1 MKWKSGVINRLPIAI
16 PLFFKGLYLVGKREE
31 TNALPGIALAL
42 SMNRK
47 LIRLHRQGQI
57 PSDEREKGKRMKKKD
72 SLSSTLGEVMVR
84 IAIGAIF
91 AFMGGFNYW
100 FRQV

>member
-1 MKWKSGVINRLPIAI
+1 
-16 PLFFKGLYLVGKREE
+16 LYLVAKRVKK
-31 TNALPGIALAL
+31 NALPGIAFAL

-47 LIRLHRQGQI
+47 LIRQHWLTESL
-57 PSDEREKGKRMKKKD
+57 SDEREKAKAMEQMEA
-72 SLSSTLGEVMVR
+72 LSSTLREVMVR

-91 AFMGGFNYW
+91 AFMAGFNYW